1 MIIFSNNKINFFI
14 RFLRMINWNI
24 LTPLVVLLMLFVSD
38 FYSYFT
44 YKDIL
49 YYLYHLYVLLF
60 IIINIIHA
68 KYFVYILE
76 LDKIKNEFVITYSVF
91 NKEKIKRIPIENIEV
106 EILRY
111 GIFTRT
117 KNYYIKFSLGQDVI
131 CKQYDFKPWSY
142 SRMLEVYNIIKK
154 RIMERNDKNIIS
166 PNWREHAVKQQGWR
180 ACANTSPTLDKY
192 LALHSFSVANASC
205 QPSPLL
211 VFFTNKLPYRNK
223 SCW

>member
-44 YKDIL
+44 YKDII
-49 YYLYHLYVLLF
+49 YYIYPLYVLLL
-60 IIINIIHA
+60 IVINVIHA

-131 CKQYDFKPWSY
+131 CKQYDFKSWSY

-154 RIMERNDKNIIS
+154 KDNGKE
-166 PNWREHAVKQQGWR
+166 
-180 ACANTSPTLDKY
+180 
-192 LALHSFSVANASC
+192 
-205 QPSPLL
+205 
-211 VFFTNKLPYRNK
+211 
-223 SCW
+223 